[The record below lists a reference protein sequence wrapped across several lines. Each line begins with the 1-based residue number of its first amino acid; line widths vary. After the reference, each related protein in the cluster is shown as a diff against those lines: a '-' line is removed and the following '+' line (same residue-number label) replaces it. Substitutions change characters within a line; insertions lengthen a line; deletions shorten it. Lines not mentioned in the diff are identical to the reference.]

1 MRNADMPARP
11 AGSVRKKRPAH
22 DPGGDWVETDRV
34 QPAHAGLTK
43 LEEISS
49 RIMASFASDPDITGP
64 EDKIADVAVDW
75 AEALLAAIERRKS
88 P

>member
-1 MRNADMPARP
+1 MRNADRP
-11 AGSVRKKRPAH
+11 THPVPAH
-22 DPGGDWVETDRV
+22 QRAPSQSNTHPVLVPEEY
-34 QPAHAGLTK
+34 GLTK